1 MLTDK
6 TGIIISNTQNVCSN
20 FKSYSSWHFLFPNYV
35 ACTRSQFTCSHAP
48 CVCLS
53 GGNPRILSTKD
64 IMLDS
69 LRHFQK
75 TCNLLET
82 KISVNK
88 FEKMTNFKANH
99 LYFSNIKNM
108 NLKLR
113 VDLMCHLIVVRPIP
127 PPQEKL
133 YIALQ
138 SRKRGRTK
146 IGHACQL
153 SYLILRKNIV

>member
-1 MLTDK
+1 MLKNIQRQYLRERAFLFVLVRLLCIKCDEIHGVFSQGDFTLFAFGVRPMLTDK

-20 FKSYSSWHFLFPNYV
+20 YKSYSSWHFLFPNYV

-108 NLKLR
+108 KFE
-113 VDLMCHLIVVRPIP
+113 I
-127 PPQEKL
+127 K
-133 YIALQ
+133 
-138 SRKRGRTK
+138 G
-146 IGHACQL
+146 
-153 SYLILRKNIV
+153 

>member
-108 NLKLR
+108 KFEIKGRSDVSFNCCPSYSASLGK
-113 VDLMCHLIVVRPIP
+113 VVHCIAKSQKGEDENRPCLLAYPI
-127 PPQEKL
+127 
-133 YIALQ
+133 
-138 SRKRGRTK
+138 
-146 IGHACQL
+146 
-153 SYLILRKNIV
+153 

>member
-108 NLKLR
+108 KFEIKGLSDVSLLSVLFR
-113 VDLMCHLIVVRPIP
+113 LP
-127 PPQEKL
+127 
-133 YIALQ
+133 
-138 SRKRGRTK
+138 RKSCTLHCKVAKGGGRK
-146 IGHACQL
+146 SAMPAGL